1 LIFGKK
7 RLPYMS
13 AFLAICV
20 VWGLSLVVAYDLL
33 DTGIPPFFLMAVTYG
48 LGALVLLPA
57 KAVRRSAKIRRGEW
71 KYGAII
77 GLVILVAFGLQ
88 TVGLE
93 YTTPAKS
100 GLQTVLYVLF
110 VPIIVS
116 VLRRKLSARSIVF
129 AVIGFAG
136 IAVMSGITGG
146 DASMN
151 IGDVLTIMCA
161 VAFAAQFVMLEKYS
175 SGLNPVNFTFVQMLT
190 AAAVAIVISLAFESG
205 EYASMDLIGS
215 WVGLLFMGLIVTGL
229 GFFVQTAVQRK
240 IPATTIS
247 VMCCTES
254 VFALIFSWFLGYDTV
269 TSPLLIGAALIILST
284 VLSSAYENRELMT

>member
-1 LIFGKK
+1 
-7 RLPYMS
+7 MS